1 MTKPTFKD
9 YPGNYDPID
18 NESIYLFLK
27 WASEQQLASAPKIKE
42 SWSVEDSGITG
53 NVNPSWF
60 PTGYGVS
67 FKSEEFAQNY
77 ILVKRQ
83 TNTTSSFRI
92 VHQIYE
98 RLDDGYVKTIKWI
111 PYND

>member
-1 MTKPTFKD
+1 MTKQTFKD
-9 YPGNYDPID
+9 YPGNYDPTD
-18 NESIYLFLK
+18 NESIDLFLK
-27 WASEQQLASAPKIKE
+27 WESEQQLASAPKIKE
-42 SWSVEDSGITG
+42 SWWVEDSGFTG

-67 FKSEEFAQNY
+67 FKSEELARNY

-83 TNTTSSFRI
+83 EDTALLYRI

-98 RLDDGYVKTIKWI
+98 RLDDGYIKTIKWI